1 VSDGVEGGEC
11 DVALAALDSAD
22 IGPVEAAFF
31 GANLLR
37 PFSFEAEAAQVLGYY
52 FCRGLICH
60 RGKLYAPMMT
70 L

>member
-1 VSDGVEGGEC
+1 MSDGVEGGEC
-11 DVALAALDSAD
+11 DIALTALDSAD

-37 PFSFEAEAAQVLGYY
+37 PFPFEAETAQVLGYY
-52 FCRGLICH
+52 SCRGLICP
-60 RGKLYAPMMT
+60 RRELYAQMMT